1 MGRECTHSVHSDT
14 HCTVR
19 NTAQRF
25 AGLALR
31 TRVQY
36 RKNLCLRGRNILLT
50 NTL

>member
-36 RKNLCLRGRNILLT
+36 PKKNSVCGAEIFC
-50 NTL
+50 